1 MEFNRSLAVFIF
13 MFGVVGNIL
22 NILVL
27 SQRSYRS
34 NSCAWLF
41 LVLSIVNL
49 VSLISGLITIMIDG
63 WTTNPT
69 DYIGVLCKL
78 RAFLVFST
86 RTIAM
91 WLMVLATTD
100 RWLLSNMNAHRR
112 QQSSLKNAQFWAA
125 IIVILSVAL
134 YAQQLY
140 CYEANLTD
148 TPLKCY
154 GKTVVC
160 RYLTDLSLAII
171 TVSIPILLMILFG
184 SLIISNVRQSQH
196 RIQTLQLGSAG
207 ASTKRPLGSHSENSV
222 GKFRQKT
229 DRSLL
234 RMLFSQVILTGIF
247 TFPLCLDKFYSSFS
261 GDQGSPLVLAT
272 NAFVYDLAILAYD
285 ISNGITFYVYTLCG
299 GTVFR
304 KALYEFIMSMKFK
317 MRCH

>member
-1 MEFNRSLAVFIF
+1 MHFNRSLAVLIFI
-13 MFGVVGNIL
+13 FGVVGNIL

-27 SQRSYRS
+27 SQRAYRS
-34 NSCAWLF
+34 NPCAWLF

-49 VSLISGLITIMIDG
+49 ASLISGLITIMIDG

-69 DYIGVLCKL
+69 DYMGWLCKL

-91 WLMVLATTD
+91 WLMVLATAD
-100 RWLLSNMNAHRR
+100 RWLLSSINAHRR
-112 QQSSLKNAQFWAA
+112 QHSSLKNAQLWTA
-125 IIVILSVAL
+125 IIVILSFAL
-134 YAQQLY
+134 YSQQLY
-140 CYEANLTD
+140 CYEANLMD

-154 GKTVVC
+154 GKTVAC
-160 RYLTDLSLAII
+160 RFLTDLSLALV
-171 TVSIPILLMILFG
+171 TVLIPIFLMILFG
-184 SLIISNVRQSQH
+184 SLIISNVRQSQR
-196 RIQTLQLGSAG
+196 RIHTLQLGSTGVA
-207 ASTKRPLGSHSENSV
+207 TKRPLGSHGENSV

-234 RMLFSQVILTGIF
+234 RILFSQVILIGIF
-247 TFPLCLDKFYSSFS
+247 TLPLCFAKFYLSFW
-261 GDQGSPLVLAT
+261 DDHGSQLVLAA
-272 NAFVYDLAILAYD
+272 NVFVYDLAILIYD

-304 KALYEFIMSMKFK
+304 KALYDFIMSMKLK